1 MHYVKETLDA
11 ELEEQ
16 HEFIAQTIGAFT
28 VCTQA
33 SEMFYASHYQ
43 AMIQRWRPESTRDI
57 CDTFGCELQSAGA
70 TRIIKQ
76 NEYVREEKEA

>member
-16 HEFIAQTIGAFT
+16 HGFLFTDDCSQTL
-28 VCTQA
+28 
-33 SEMFYASHYQ
+33 EMFYTSHYQ
-43 AMIQRWRPESTRDI
+43 LMIQRWRPESTKNI
-57 CDTFGCELQSAGA
+57 CDTFGCGLQSAGV
-70 TRIIKQ
+70 TWTIKQ